1 MKPRKT
7 SGILSK
13 LANGIHKAAEKPKN
27 GQKYKFS
34 TIESAIADFK
44 KGKCVIVI
52 DDEDR
57 ENEGDLIYSAQK
69 STPALVNFLI
79 KHTSGVICVPMEESR
94 LKDLKL
100 NMMTAHNTALH
111 ETAFTVSVDYVHGT
125 STGISASDR
134 NKTILSLV
142 NKKTKPEDLGRP
154 GHVFPLKAFPGGVL
168 RRAGHT
174 EAAVDLAR
182 LAGHYPAGV
191 LCEIIKGDGEMARV
205 PQLFE
210 LAKKYRLK
218 IITIKDL
225 INYRLEK
232 EVLIKKIVDVN
243 LPTKHGSFR
252 LHMYKN
258 LLDNKEH
265 LALVK
270 GEIDP
275 DKPILVR
282 VHSECLT
289 GDLLGSLRCDCQDQ
303 LVKSLKII
311 EHEKSGIVLYMRQE
325 GRGIGLANKLKAYKL
340 QDEGKDTVE
349 ANEALGF
356 KADLRDYGIGAQI
369 LRDLGVRKMILLTNN
384 PKKVVGLKGYGLEII
399 KRIPI
404 EIPANSINERYLK
417 TKRDK
422 LGHLLLINK
431 NQEN

>member
-1 MKPRKT
+1 MKTKT
-7 SGILSK
+7 KMK
-13 LANGIHKAAEKPKN
+13 LRET
-27 GQKYKFS
+27 KYKFS

-44 KGKCVIVI
+44 KGKCVIVM

-57 ENEGDLIYSAQK
+57 ENEGDLIYSAEK
-69 STPALVNFLI
+69 STPELVNFLI
-79 KHTSGVICVPMEESR
+79 KHTSGVICVPMEEDR
-94 LKDLKL
+94 LNELEL
-100 NMMTAHNTALH
+100 NMMTQHNTALH
-111 ETAFTVSVDYVHGT
+111 GTAFTISVDYKIDT

-134 NKTILSLV
+134 NKTILGLV
-142 NKKTKPEDLGRP
+142 DKNTKPQDMGRP

-174 EAAVDLAR
+174 EAVVDMAK

-191 LCEIIKGDGEMARV
+191 LCEIIKDNGEMARL
-205 PQLFE
+205 PELFE
-210 LAKKYRLK
+210 LAKKYKLK

-225 INYRLEK
+225 INYRLKQEELVDK
-232 EVLIKKIVDVN
+232 LVDVN
-243 LPTKHGSFR
+243 LPTKYGTFR
-252 LHMYKN
+252 LHMFRSKI
-258 LLDNKEH
+258 DNKEH
-265 LALVK
+265 IALVK
-270 GEIDP
+270 GTIDP
-275 DKPILVR
+275 KKPIVVR

-303 LVKSLKII
+303 FIKSLKII
-311 EHEKSGIVLYMRQE
+311 EHEGNGIVLYMRQE

-369 LRDLGVRKMILLTNN
+369 LRSLGVRKMILLTNN
-384 PKKVVGLKGYGLEII
+384 PKKVVGLQGYGLEIL

-404 EIPANSINERYLK
+404 EVPSNSVNEKYLK

-422 LGHLLLINK
+422 LGHLLLIK
-431 NQEN
+431 K

>member
-1 MKPRKT
+1 MKLRKV
-7 SGILSK
+7 K
-13 LANGIHKAAEKPKN
+13 D
-27 GQKYKFS
+27 KYRFS
-34 TIESAIADFK
+34 SIDSAIADFA
-44 KGKCVIVI
+44 KGKCVIVV

-57 ENEGDLIYSAQK
+57 ENEGDLIYSAER
-69 STPALVNFLI
+69 STPELVSFLI
-79 KHTSGVICVPMEESR
+79 KHTSGVICVPMEEKR
-94 LKDLKL
+94 LNELELD
-100 NMMTAHNTALH
+100 MMTQHNTALH
-111 ETAFTVSVDYVHGT
+111 ETAFTISVDYRIGT
-125 STGISASDR
+125 TTGISASDR

-142 NKKTKPEDLGRP
+142 NNETRPEDLGRP

-174 EAAVDLAR
+174 EAAVDLAK

-191 LCEIIKGDGEMARV
+191 LCEIIKEDGEMARV

-210 LAKKYRLK
+210 LAAKHKLK

-225 INYRLEK
+225 INYRLEREELVEK
-232 EVLIKKIVDVN
+232 VVDVD
-243 LPTKHGSFR
+243 LPTKHGAFR
-252 LHMYKN
+252 MHMFRN
-258 LLDNKEH
+258 ILDGKEH

-303 LVKSLKII
+303 LIKSLKII
-311 EHEKSGIVLYMRQE
+311 EHEKSGILLYMRQE
-325 GRGIGLANKLKAYKL
+325 GRGIGLANKLRAYKL
-340 QDEGKDTVE
+340 QEEGKDTVE

-369 LRDLGVRKMILLTNN
+369 LRSLGVRKMILLTNN
-384 PKKVVGLKGYGLEII
+384 PKKVVGLKGYGLEIV
-399 KRIPI
+399 KRMPI
-404 EIPANSINERYLK
+404 ETPSNRNNLKYLK

-431 NQEN
+431 NQES